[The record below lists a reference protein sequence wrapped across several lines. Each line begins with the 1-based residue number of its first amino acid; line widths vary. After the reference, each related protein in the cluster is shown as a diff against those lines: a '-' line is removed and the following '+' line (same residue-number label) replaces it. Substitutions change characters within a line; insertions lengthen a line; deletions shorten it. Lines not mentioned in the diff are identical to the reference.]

1 MSKHPASDE
10 VAAAL
15 GAFVSGGDGPT
26 HTDLTRAF
34 SRAGYGK
41 VRPHDS
47 LSRDFRDKPNKVT
60 RVRDTVE
67 AAVRDPH
74 RARDLID
81 SLLVEFRAFG
91 CFAASDDLATETNR
105 RADVRTLQRAFA
117 RIDWELDDD
126 GVLRPAGVG
135 AVGSVDGRPAI
146 DDQLERLRRATDDPA
161 LLLGTAKE
169 MLESTAKYVLED
181 FHIPYGPRM
190 SFDELWHLAR
200 ERLSLLPQQVDTSR
214 PGGTQVKAML
224 GASWTIART
233 ANELRNLQ
241 GTGHGRILPTGVTP
255 EMALLVVREA
265 CSTTELLLST
275 LDRMMG
281 R

>member
-15 GAFVSGGDGPT
+15 GAFVGGGVGPT
-26 HTDLTRAF
+26 HTELTRAF
-34 SRAGYGK
+34 SRAGYGG
-41 VRPHDS
+41 VRPYDTS
-47 LSRDFRDKPNKVT
+47 SRDFHARPNKEI
-60 RVRDTVE
+60 RIRDTVE
-67 AAVRDPH
+67 AAARDPH
-74 RARDLID
+74 RARELIE
-81 SLLVEFRAFG
+81 SLLLEFRAFG
-91 CFAASDDLATETNR
+91 FFVAGKDPATELNR
-105 RADVRTLQRAFA
+105 RSNVRALQKAFA
-117 RIDWELDDD
+117 RIDWELDDGGD
-126 GVLRPAGVG
+126 LRPAGFG
-135 AVGSVDGRPAI
+135 AVGSLEGRPAI
-146 DDQLERLRRATDDPA
+146 EDQLERLRRATDDPA

-169 MLESTAKYVLED
+169 MLESTAKYVLEV
-181 FHIPYGPRM
+181 FNISNGPRM

-200 ERLSLLPQQVDTSR
+200 DRLNLLPQQVDTSQ

-233 ANELRNLQ
+233 ANELRNLE
-241 GTGHGRILPTGVTP
+241 GTGHGRTLPTGVTP

-265 CSTTELLLST
+265 CSVAELLLST

>member
-1 MSKHPASDE
+1 MSKQPVSDE

-15 GAFVSGGDGPT
+15 GAFVSGGDGPR

-34 SRAGYGK
+34 SRAGYGR
-41 VRPHDS
+41 VRPYDS
-47 LSRDFRDKPNKVT
+47 LSSDFRAKPSKET

-74 RARDLID
+74 RARALID

-91 CFAASDDLATETNR
+91 CFRASHDPAAETSR
-105 RADVRTLQRAFA
+105 QEDVRALQKAFA

-126 GVLRPAGVG
+126 GDLRPAGVG
-135 AVGSVDGRPAI
+135 AVGSVEGRPAI

-169 MLESTAKYVLED
+169 MLESTAKYVLEV
-181 FHIPYGPRM
+181 FHISYGPRK

-200 ERLSLLPQQVDTSR
+200 ERLNLLPEQVDTSQ
-214 PGGTQVKAML
+214 PGGTHVRAML

-233 ANELRNLQ
+233 ANELRNLE
-241 GTGHGRILPTGVTP
+241 GTGHGRTLPTGMTP
-255 EMALLVVREA
+255 EMALLVVREV
-265 CSTTELLLST
+265 CSVTELLLST